1 MQTITK
7 PSFDTQHTALVA
19 GTALGFLCS
28 VFLLAGDQ
36 YGQVNI
42 LILLGLFVAI
52 PVLGALL
59 SILPLT
65 TKEPHFIEQLKSRF
79 VFLLGNS
86 PVGYDEKVKRLIV
99 LYHGQYAGVGLAIG
113 SILALLLLLVF
124 TDMHFVWRSTL
135 LTPEVLLPM
144 LEIIALPWYFWQ
156 AAQPSMELLAASQDS
171 RLTLHTGEAMPFSNW
186 WPFIMACQ
194 LFYALSL
201 RVCLMGYLRLRI
213 LRTLKKKQ
221 TQSNFNSS
229 VCNVVSSSSSTTS
242 LPKEFL
248 LVNWAGFPETVLN
261 QLPPNLKDQPMINA
275 GPLADET
282 ASHNEADSKLVILV
296 KAWEPPL
303 QELKDYINDK
313 QGLICPVELQCDVIA
328 APKPRHL
335 DEWQRFVATTSQWTL
350 YVGDLHS

>member
-7 PSFDTQHTALVA
+7 SSFDTQHTALMA
-19 GTALGFLCS
+19 GIALGFLCS

-42 LILLGLFVAI
+42 LILLGLFVGV

-65 TKEPHFIEQLKSRF
+65 LKEPLVIEQLKTRF
-79 VFLLGNS
+79 VFLLGKS
-86 PVGYDEKVKRLIV
+86 PVGVDDKVRKLVV
-99 LYHGQYAGVGLAIG
+99 LYHGQYAGVGLAVG

-135 LTPEVLLPM
+135 LTPEVLLPL
-144 LEIIALPWYFWQ
+144 LEFIALPWYFWES
-156 AAQPSMELLAASQDS
+156 AQPTMALLASSQDS
-171 RLTLHTGEAMPFSNW
+171 RLLVHTGEAMPFSDW

-194 LFYALSL
+194 LCYALLL
-201 RVCLMGYLRLRI
+201 RILMMGYLRLRI
-213 LRTLKKKQ
+213 KNAVAKPNLRA
-221 TQSNFNSS
+221 
-229 VCNVVSSSSSTTS
+229 NVGPTEQMQASSSKWTKT
-242 LPKEFL
+242 LPHEFTV
-248 LVNWAGFPETVLN
+248 VNWAGFSASVLE
-261 QLPPNLKDQPMINA
+261 QLSPRLQQQPVINA

-282 ASHNEADSKLVILV
+282 TSLSKDNINLLVLV

-303 QELKDYINDK
+303 EELKDYLDGNA
-313 QGLICPVELQCDVIA
+313 GLICPVELQSDVIA
-328 APKPRHL
+328 PPKPQHL
-335 DEWQRFVATTSQWTL
+335 DEWQRFVATTPQWTL